1 MIELFNN
8 GKELDKV
15 HIAEHRK
22 KPLMELLKKYA
33 SLEDVTAI
41 AIGGSSASAS
51 TDSTSDI
58 DIYIFEKKVTPA
70 DTREQSIVKPCSD
83 NYEVGGDYFGPGDE
97 FMHNEM
103 GQECD
108 VMYWT
113 MDWFEDIVKSTW
125 INHQGQNGYTTAFLY
140 TLKNFSII
148 YDSGNWLSSLRT
160 MVQKEYPLSAKL
172 P

>member
-51 TDSTSDI
+51 TDSTSLHPTS
-58 DIYIFEKKVTPA
+58 IYTFSKK
-70 DTREQSIVKPCSD
+70 
-83 NYEVGGDYFGPGDE
+83 
-97 FMHNEM
+97 
-103 GQECD
+103 
-108 VMYWT
+108 
-113 MDWFEDIVKSTW
+113 
-125 INHQGQNGYTTAFLY
+125 
-140 TLKNFSII
+140 
-148 YDSGNWLSSLRT
+148 
-160 MVQKEYPLSAKL
+160 KL
-172 P
+172 PLLIQESSQS